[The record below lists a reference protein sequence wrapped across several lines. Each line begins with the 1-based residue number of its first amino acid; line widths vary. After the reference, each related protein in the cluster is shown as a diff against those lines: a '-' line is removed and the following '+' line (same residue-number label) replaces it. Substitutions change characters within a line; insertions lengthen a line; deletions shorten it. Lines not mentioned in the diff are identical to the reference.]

1 MIEKNYYPNRDLKL
15 GIKVWKEMFEELDA
29 SKELIWRLFIRD
41 FSVKY
46 RQSFLGYLW
55 AVILPFVTIGVFV
68 YLNRNGVLNI
78 GETDVPYPLFALIGL
93 TVWQIFATGL
103 NSGVNSL
110 VAAGGMITK
119 INFPREALI
128 IASLAQSIFELLVKM
143 GLVVI
148 FCVFF
153 QFKPQIGALLF
164 PFAVIPL
171 LCLTLGLSLLLSM
184 LNALFRDTA
193 NTIMLLTTFL
203 LFLTPTLYPLGE
215 NPSLFHKLN
224 PLTALINAPR
234 ELIIYGTINNP
245 TDFMCSSIFSV
256 LILFIAWRIFHIV
269 ETKIPERL

>member
-1 MIEKNYYPNRDLKL
+1 LIEKNYYPNRDLKL